1 MIMPSGFLNYLDI
14 LKSKIGD
21 AVTLIDETQVA
32 TPEVTGIHP
41 VTGQQIAG
49 VASAREI
56 SGTHY
61 ETSARIGLPSVSL
74 RQLNDGADYTKSEYK
89 KEVVPCFLANPRWGV
104 DSAINTVDNS
114 VPEVLATEAQG
125 HLIAYLQLLGRMFF
139 YGTNAA
145 LGGVVDGIKGL
156 LQAVSAGMT
165 VDAGGTTADG
175 CSSAYA
181 VSFGDDGVR
190 WVSGLS
196 GQHEITDPRMS
207 TETGVNGKPYTAIV
221 QEMFARP
228 GLQIAAPQLRIS
240 RIKNLTAQAGKTLSG
255 DMLAELKLKHK
266 LSYKPQAIFTTERV
280 IEQYRQSLQ
289 ATTSSPNR
297 IDTVYTFEGI
307 PLVPTESLVDIE
319 PVNLAE

>member
-1 MIMPSGFLNYLDI
+1 MPAGFLTYLDI
-14 LKSKIGD
+14 LKAKVGD
-21 AVTLIDETQVA
+21 AVTLIDETKVA

-41 VTGQQIAG
+41 VTGQAIPG
-49 VASAREI
+49 VAGAREI

-61 ETSARIGLPSVSL
+61 ETSARVGLPSVGL
-74 RQLNDGADYTKSEYK
+74 RQLNDGSDYTKSEYK

-104 DSAINTVDNS
+104 DSAMETVDNS
-114 VPEVLATEAQG
+114 VAECLAKEAQA
-125 HLIAYLQLLGRMFF
+125 HLIAYVQLLGRMFF
-139 YGTNAA
+139 YGTNATY
-145 LGGVVDGIKGL
+145 GGVVNGITGL
-156 LQAVSAGMT
+156 LQTVSSAMT
-165 VDAGGTTADG
+165 VDAGGTSADA

-181 VSFGDDGVR
+181 VSFGDDAVR

-196 GQHEITDPRMS
+196 GQHEIKDPRMS
-207 TETGVNGKPYTAIV
+207 TETGVNGKPYTAVV

-228 GLQIAAPQLRIS
+228 GLQIASPQLRVS
-240 RIKNLTAQAGKTLSG
+240 RIKNITSQAGKTLSG

-297 IDTVYTFEGI
+297 VDTVYKFEGI
-307 PLVPTESLVDIE
+307 PLVPTESLLDTE
-319 PVNLAE
+319 AVNLVA